1 MTKINKLNARDV
13 STFIKIAEKSK
24 MSNALL
30 FRNLVELAIGNEEE
44 IPTIETF
51 ITDSEGTRQI
61 FDIQEEGF

>member
-61 FDIQEEGF
+61 FDIQEEDF

>member
-30 FRNLVELAIGNEEE
+30 FRNLIEFAIGNEEE

-51 ITDSEGTRQI
+51 ITDSEGKRQI
-61 FDIQEEGF
+61 FDIEEEDF